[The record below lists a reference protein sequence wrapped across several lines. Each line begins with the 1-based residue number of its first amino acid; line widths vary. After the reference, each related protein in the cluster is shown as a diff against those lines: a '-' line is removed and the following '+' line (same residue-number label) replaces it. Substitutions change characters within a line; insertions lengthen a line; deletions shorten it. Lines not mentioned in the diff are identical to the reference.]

1 MQNHSDATVEY
12 LRTLAKK
19 QKNIMMPLW
28 NIYLQVHRKKK
39 QKDTV
44 KLYKNSRVQLFFQ
57 FPRFCT

>member
-19 QKNIMMPLW
+19 EKNIMMPLW

-39 QKDTV
+39 QKDCKTI
-44 KLYKNSRVQLFFQ
+44 QE
-57 FPRFCT
+57 